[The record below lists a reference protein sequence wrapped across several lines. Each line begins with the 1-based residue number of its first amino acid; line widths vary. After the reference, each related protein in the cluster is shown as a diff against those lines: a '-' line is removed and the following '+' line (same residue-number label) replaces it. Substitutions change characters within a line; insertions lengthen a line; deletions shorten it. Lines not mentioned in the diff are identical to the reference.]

1 VQERRAHPAP
11 LEQDL
16 DGLVRHVALADWLVL
31 VVVLLHQL
39 VAARGGLSGPIA
51 GAIGVFAVVSI
62 LLRTPW
68 LPVTGATARLELET
82 WAMAMFI
89 SFVIWRTGGAES
101 PLQSLYLLP
110 IVLAAL
116 VLPTLR
122 LACLFGAIAA
132 AYVAVAALGPGA
144 PLLSGAFAGRV
155 LAAIGPLLIVA
166 WLTSQLG
173 TALLTAR
180 RRAAALTEGDA
191 LTGLATRNV
200 MLDAVKRELGD
211 VAQRGLPTA
220 VLAIDL
226 DGLRRLNE
234 LYGQDAGN
242 AALRLIADALRRT
255 LRETDL
261 AARWGGD
268 EFAVLLPGADAAAA
282 QAVAHR
288 IRHAVYATTLD
299 TGARH
304 VRCAVS
310 IGGAAAPQD
319 GQDAAS
325 LIASAERR
333 LERDRE
339 LRRAATGAVASAG
352 AAG

>member
-1 VQERRAHPAP
+1 VPERRLHPAP
-11 LEQDL
+11 PEQDL

-31 VVVLLHQL
+31 AVVLLHQL
-39 VAARGGLSGPIA
+39 VAAPGGLRLPVAS
-51 GAIGVFAVVSI
+51 AIGVFAAFSA

-68 LPVTGATARLELET
+68 LPVVDATARLELET
-82 WAMAMFI
+82 WAMAAFI
-89 SFVIWRTGGAES
+89 TFTVWHSGGADS

-110 IVLAAL
+110 IVLASL
-116 VLPTLR
+116 VLPVVR
-122 LACLFGAIAA
+122 LALLLGAIAVAYLAIA
-132 AYVAVAALGPGA
+132 AFGTAA
-144 PLLSGAFAGRV
+144 PLTAAAFAGRV
-155 LAAIGPLLIVA
+155 LAALGPLLIVA

-173 TALLTAR
+173 TAVLTAR
-180 RRAAALTEGDA
+180 RRAAALVAGDA
-191 LTGLATRNV
+191 LTGLASRRA
-200 MLDAVKRELGD
+200 LIEAVKRELGD
-211 VAQRGLPTA
+211 GARRSQPSA

-234 LYGQDAGN
+234 LHGQDAGN
-242 AALRLIADALRRT
+242 AALQLVADALRRT

-282 QAVAHR
+282 QAAAQR

-310 IGGAAAPQD
+310 IGAAIAPRD
-319 GQDAAS
+319 GQDAAT
-325 LIASAERR
+325 LLATAERR

-339 LRRAATGAVASAG
+339 LRRAATAPAAG
-352 AAG
+352 AGATA

>member
-1 VQERRAHPAP
+1 VQERRAHPALP
-11 LEQDL
+11 GEDL

-31 VVVLLHQL
+31 AVVLLHQM
-39 VAARGGLSGPIA
+39 VAARGGVSVPIA
-51 GAIGVFAVVSI
+51 VAIGVFAVVSVA
-62 LLRTPW
+62 LRTSW
-68 LPVTGATARLELET
+68 VPVGGATARLELET
-82 WAMAMFI
+82 WAMALFI
-89 SFVIWRTGGAES
+89 SFVIWQTGGADS

-122 LACLFGAIAA
+122 LVCLLGAIAA
-132 AYVAVAALGPGA
+132 AYITVAALGPGA
-144 PLLSGAFAGRV
+144 PVLSGAFAGRV
-155 LAAIGPLLIVA
+155 LAAVGPLLIVA

-173 TALLTAR
+173 TAVLAAR
-180 RRAAALTEGDA
+180 RRAVALTEGDA

-200 MLDAVKRELGD
+200 LLEAVKRELGD

-234 LYGQDAGN
+234 LYGQEAGN
-242 AALRLIADALRRT
+242 AALRLVAEALRRT

-310 IGGAAAPQD
+310 IGGAASPRD
-319 GQDAAS
+319 GQDAAT
-325 LIASAERR
+325 LIAAAERR

-339 LRRAATGAVASAG
+339 LRRAATGGQASA
-352 AAG
+352 AG